1 MFLFVFYMLAIANL
15 CIQLQLYVWDE
26 SEYLPLLVKNKAAEI
41 LFGNIRAARVH
52 LCYREQKQNRHPD
65 PTDVHKDIHFCT
77 KVSNHPKAAAG
88 LLGSCSSDAEMSL
101 ELKGKQCSDKKMNLF
116 FIWLIF
122 LKMLLEQGK
131 NSPLK
136 FEVTVN
142 ASLDR
147 ENGRFQMVS
156 MLMPCFRAK

>member
-41 LFGNIRAARVH
+41 LFGNIRAERVH
-52 LCYREQKQNRHPD
+52 LCYREQKHNRHPD

-101 ELKGKQCSDKKMNLF
+101 KLKGKQCSDKKMNLY